1 MMRSLYSG
9 ITGLQGSQTNMDVI
23 GNNIANVNTVG
34 FKASRVTFETALL
47 QALRA
52 ARSPQNNVGGVNPM
66 AVGLGTQIA
75 SIDKLMGQG
84 SFQNTGKKTDLA
96 IQGDGF
102 FVVNNGSD
110 NFYTRAGNFSLDE
123 NGTLVQAGTGY
134 KVMGWE
140 SSVGAQGRRHVD
152 TNQPVG
158 EIKMA
163 ANETMEEKETKN
175 MKMGGNLDSTNG
187 IQPVTLT
194 VTSDDN
200 PPKTYT
206 VQFTFNLD
214 KTKFDPF
221 LKTKTYDWTAKIVGA
236 PIGDNIDNAS
246 TGGTIS
252 VDQYG
257 NVVNGG
263 AGTDTNLYIEKTGTG
278 SSTTLTLSAGSSTA
292 PAGTVSGTSISL
304 PTAGPISFSESD
316 DTVNTVTASYTDP
329 MYTTSTQVYDSLG
342 KPYTLYIDFTNLGAT
357 NSTSPSTPTTTN
369 WAWDA
374 RLADGTPINLINL
387 NNGTLSPGS
396 VGVVKFDSSGKLL
409 GNYTLNTST
418 GAVNNTNAPTGVEF
432 NTSDGANDVASQID
446 FTQLTDLAGSA
457 TAAITDQDGNAAGTL
472 QSFAVNQSGGIIG
485 TFSNGLTDVIGKI
498 ALANFNNSAGLK
510 EIGNSLYA
518 KSANSGTPQVGEAG
532 TAGRGTLIPG
542 ALEMSNV
549 DLAQEFTN
557 MIVAERSFQANA
569 RVITT
574 SDAMIQQLVN
584 LKQTP

>member
-52 ARSPQNNVGGVNPM
+52 ARSPQSNVGGVNPM

-102 FVVNNGSD
+102 FVVNNGSG

-134 KVMGWE
+134 KVMGWK
-140 SSVGAQGRRHVD
+140 SAVDSQGHRHVD
-152 TNQPVG
+152 TNQPIG
-158 EIKMA
+158 DIKIA
-163 ANETMEEKETKN
+163 ANETMGAKETQN
-175 MKMGGNLDSTNG
+175 VKMGGNLDSTTG
-187 IQPVTLT
+187 VQPVTIT
-194 VTSDDN
+194 VSDGN
-200 PPKTYT
+200 NNLYT
-206 VQFTFNLD
+206 VQFTFSLD
-214 KTKFDPF
+214 KTNFDPF
-221 LKTKTYDWTAKIVGA
+221 SNTKTYNWTAKVVSG
-236 PIGDNIDNAS
+236 P
-246 TGGTIS
+246 TGTTTGKAVSGQIS
-252 VDQYG
+252 IDQYG
-257 NVVNGG
+257 NVVNDN
-263 AGTDTNLYIEKTGTG
+263 ATNLYIENNSG
-278 SSTTLTLSAGSSTA
+278 TLTLTRSSS
-292 PAGTVSGTSISL
+292 GTVTGTAITL
-304 PTAGPISFSESD
+304 PPAGPISFSESD
-316 DTVNTVTASYTDP
+316 NTANAVTASYTNP
-329 MYTTSTQVYDSLG
+329 MYTTSTQIYDSLG
-342 KPYTLYIDFTNLGAT
+342 NPYTLYIDFTNLGAT
-357 NSTSPSTPTTTN
+357 NSSSSSAPTTA

-374 RLADGTPINLINL
+374 HLGDGTPVQLTNSS
-387 NNGTLSPGS
+387 GTAASS
-396 VGVVKFDSSGKLL
+396 NVGVVKFDSSGKLI
-409 GNYTLNTST
+409 GNRALTGGST
-418 GAVNNTNAPTGVEF
+418 TNVPSGVKF
-432 NTSDGANDVASQID
+432 TTSDGAGDVKSQID

-457 TAAITDQDGNAAGTL
+457 TASVTDQDGNAAGTL
-472 QSFAVNQSGGIIG
+472 QSFAINQSGDIIG
-485 TFSNGLTDVIGKI
+485 SFSNGLTDVMGKI
-498 ALANFNNSAGLK
+498 ALANFNNPAGLK
-510 EIGNSLYA
+510 EVGNSLYA
-518 KSANSGTPQVGEAG
+518 QSSNSGTPQIGKAG
-532 TAGRGTLIPG
+532 TSGRGTFIPG